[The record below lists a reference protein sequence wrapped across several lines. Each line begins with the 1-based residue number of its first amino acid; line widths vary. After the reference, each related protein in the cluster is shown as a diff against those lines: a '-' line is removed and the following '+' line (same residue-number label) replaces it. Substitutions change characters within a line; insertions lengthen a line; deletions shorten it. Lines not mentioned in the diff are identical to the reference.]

1 MDLKKDFPCLNQEM
15 DGMPVVYLDSA
26 CMSLKPRCVID
37 KMVEY
42 YTQYSGCGGR
52 SAHKFS
58 SRTTEEVAKA
68 RENISDFIGTKN
80 PNQIIFTKNTTESIN
95 LIAKSFKFKPDD
107 IVLTTDKEHN
117 SNLVPWILMNKNN
130 VAGHKKI
137 E

>member
-58 SRTTEEVAKA
+58 SRTTEEVVKA
-68 RENISDFIGTKN
+68 RKNISDFIGAKN
-80 PNQIIFTKNTTESIN
+80 PNQIIFTKNTQSPKASSLVFAPLW
-95 LIAKSFKFKPDD
+95 LIQKCFP
-107 IVLTTDKEHN
+107 KEP
-117 SNLVPWILMNKNN
+117 VCW
-130 VAGHKKI
+130 